1 LRWFST
7 SFLND
12 FTTLIATSEIDSGAH
27 GAPQLRDLNVPDRIP
42 SVLGIQPDGNQILMN
57 CAAAAKSGM
66 LQATIW
72 RGIQC
77 EV

>member
-12 FTTLIATSEIDSGAH
+12 FTTLMATSQIDSGAH

-42 SVLGIQPDGNQILMN
+42 SVLGIEPDANPILMN
-57 CAAAAKSGM
+57 CAAAAKKSM
-66 LQATIW
+66 LQALIW
-72 RGIQC
+72 RGI
-77 EV
+77 